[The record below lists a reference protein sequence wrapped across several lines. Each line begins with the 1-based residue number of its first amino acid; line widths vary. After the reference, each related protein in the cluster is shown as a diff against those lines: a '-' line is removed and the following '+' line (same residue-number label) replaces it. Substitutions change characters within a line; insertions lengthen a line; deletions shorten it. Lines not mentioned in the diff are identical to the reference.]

1 MEKID
6 KNKLMGT
13 EDIKKLLFKFSVP
26 AIIGMLVN
34 ALYNVIDKIFLGQ
47 VSSLAIAGVHLT
59 YPVSLIIMA
68 FSMLIGMGGN
78 SLSSIRMGQGRIKE
92 SEKILGQSF
101 VLQIVFSIVITLV
114 LLLYPEQILSKL
126 GSSSKLLPIAVEYL
140 SIIAIGIPFQLIGFG
155 LNFFIRG
162 EGSPSTAMGTMLIG
176 AITNIILDYVFVI
189 LLGFGVKG
197 AALATIIGQ
206 LLSMIWVLV
215 FFFGERTSIKLKK
228 ENLKFRSE
236 LIKEILSLGLAPFG
250 MQLAASLVITIF
262 NLQIKNFGNDQ
273 AMSAMGIMQS
283 ISTLA
288 FMPVFGLNQGSQ
300 PIIGYNYGAKKYA
313 RVKEAF
319 KLATIVA
326 TIYLTLTYLAMM
338 LIPEVLIKAFIM
350 NAKDIDKVMPGAV
363 ACLRLSSLANPIL
376 GFQIISANYFQATGK
391 AVRGVILSLSRQ
403 LIILLPVLLIV
414 PRFLGLNGV
423 WLTYPISDVLSF
435 ILTYIFMRKELKVL
449 NEEIQMKKKIAI

>member
-1 MEKID
+1 MERIN
-6 KNKLMGT
+6 KNKLMAT
-13 EDIKKLLFKFSVP
+13 EDIKKLLIKFSVP

-47 VSSLAIAGVHLT
+47 VSSLAIGGVHLT
-59 YPVSLIIMA
+59 FPISLIIMA

-101 VLQIVFSIVITLV
+101 TLFIIFSIVITGG
-114 LLLYPEQILSKL
+114 LLLYTEELLIKL
-126 GSSSKLLPIAVEYL
+126 GSSKVLLPYAIDYL
-140 SIIAIGIPFQLIGFG
+140 KILALGIPFQLIGFG

-176 AITNIILDYVFVI
+176 AITNIILDYIFVI
-189 LLGFGVKG
+189 LMGMGVKG

-206 LLSMIWVLV
+206 FLSMIWVLV
-215 FFFGERTSIKLKK
+215 FFLGKRTTINLKS
-228 ENLKFRSE
+228 ENLKLEPE
-236 LIKEILSLGLAPFG
+236 LVKEIIVLGLAPFG

-262 NLQIKNFGNDQ
+262 NLQIKTFGNDE
-273 AMSAMGIMQS
+273 AIAAMGIMQS

-300 PIIGYNYGAKKYA
+300 PIIGYNFGAKKYH

-319 KLATIVA
+319 KLATIAA
-326 TIYLTLTYLAMM
+326 TAYLTFTYLIIMFF
-338 LIPEVLIKAFIM
+338 PEALIKLFIM

-363 ACLRLSSLANPIL
+363 ACLRLSSLANPVL

-391 AVRGVILSLSRQ
+391 ATRGIILSLSRQ
-403 LIILLPVLLIV
+403 LIVLLPVLIIA
-414 PRFLGLNGV
+414 PKFLGLNGV
-423 WLTYPISDVLSF
+423 WLSYPISDVISF
-435 ILTYIFMRKELKVL
+435 VLTGVFMVKELRLL
-449 NEEIQMKKKIAI
+449 NEGIELENSPS